1 VNEPA
6 EHRPTE
12 AVVDIGAIR
21 HNVAVLA
28 ERARPAELCVVVK
41 ADGYGHGTVPVAR
54 AALEAGATW
63 LAVALAE
70 EAIPLR
76 GAGIDAPILLLAEP
90 SPAEAALAVEL
101 GLEVAVYRPEA
112 VTHLAEA
119 AGGTAVPVHLKV
131 DTGMHRVGCSPD
143 DALGLARS
151 VQETPGLHLAAVWTH
166 CARADEPGE
175 GFTALQIERYRRV
188 LDELGDAGVEVPL
201 RHAAN
206 SAALLAFPES
216 HFDLCRA
223 GIAVYGIDPGPLM
236 AGMAPLRPALSLR
249 STVAHVHRV
258 AEGEGISYGHRY
270 LMPAEG
276 WVAVAPVGYADGV
289 PRRLPDVGG
298 EVLVGGRR
306 RPIAGAVTMDQ
317 VCIDCGDH
325 RPEVGDEVVLIGRQG
340 DEEITAA
347 DWAERLG
354 TITYEVVCGVG
365 SRVPRRYRDGPC

>member
-1 VNEPA
+1 V
-6 EHRPTE
+6 
-12 AVVDIGAIR
+12 
-21 HNVAVLA
+21 
-28 ERARPAELCVVVK
+28 
-41 ADGYGHGTVPVAR
+41 
-54 AALEAGATW
+54 
-63 LAVALAE
+63 
-70 EAIPLR
+70 
-76 GAGIDAPILLLAEP
+76 
-90 SPAEAALAVEL
+90 S
-101 GLEVAVYRPEA
+101 
-112 VTHLAEA
+112 
-119 AGGTAVPVHLKV
+119 VHLKV

-289 PRRLPDVGG
+289 PRRLPDMGG

-325 RPEVGDEVVLIGRQG
+325 RPDVGDEVVLIGRQG